1 LIKWFVVEHSA
12 KVPSNTSPCAFGNAV
27 ITYNHMV
34 VDTKIQER
42 TDGWFHALAD
52 ATRRDILVRSLHNEH
67 SVSELASFYPMS
79 FAAVQKHVA
88 LLERVDLV
96 TKHRRGREQMVRGNV
111 ATVRNAFS
119 VLEQLEEVWR
129 GRIDRMNE
137 ILSED

>member
-1 LIKWFVVEHSA
+1 
-12 KVPSNTSPCAFGNAV
+12 
-27 ITYNHMV
+27 MV
-34 VDTKIQER
+34 VDTKDQKR

-52 ATRRDILVRSLHNEH
+52 ATRRDILVRSLNGEH

-96 TKHRRGREQMVRGNV
+96 TKDRRGREQIVRGNV
-111 ATVRNAFS
+111 ATVRKAFS
-119 VLEQLEEVWR
+119 VLEHLEEVWR

>member
-1 LIKWFVVEHSA
+1 
-12 KVPSNTSPCAFGNAV
+12 
-27 ITYNHMV
+27 MV
-34 VDTKIQER
+34 VDTKEQTR

-52 ATRRDILVRSLHNEH
+52 STRRDILVRSLHHEH
-67 SVSELASFYPMS
+67 SVTELASFYPMS

-111 ATVRNAFS
+111 ATVRSAFS

-137 ILSED
+137 ILSEDH